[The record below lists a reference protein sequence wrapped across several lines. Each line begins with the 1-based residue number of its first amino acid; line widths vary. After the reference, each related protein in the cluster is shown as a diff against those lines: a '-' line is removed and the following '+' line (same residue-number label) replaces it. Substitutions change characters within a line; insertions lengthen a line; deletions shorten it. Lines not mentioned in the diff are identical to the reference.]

1 MEELETEK
9 RKNNIVIH
17 GLQASQQQTKK
28 NY

>member
-1 MEELETEK
+1 MEDLEIEK

-17 GLQASQQQTKK
+17 GLQASQQQTN